1 MLIRKKEIGSFQF
14 KFHIFSGNT
23 FGPGYDYSSIKGVDD
38 VIRPSQTFSTQ
49 FT

>member
-23 FGPGYDYSSIKGVDD
+23 FGPGYDYSSKGVDD
-38 VIRPSQTFSTQ
+38 VIRLSQTISTQ